1 MTRTVKKPDIRRQ
14 ELLDIGVKLFFEA
27 GEKEISIQEVV
38 KQANVAT
45 GLFYYYF
52 KSKNDFIDEALNNYV
67 NNEISSLEMI
77 LEDRTLTADK
87 KLDAVLEAYF
97 IYAKKMAP
105 FRSSAPFQ
113 TERHYALTEK
123 LITQLKS
130 KVNKLVLQGV
140 SENVFEVGDVYTTV
154 GFLLN
159 GLTSVFDA
167 GADISEDS
175 FGVIKKLV
183 YKILNG
189 DQNENNH

>member
-67 NNEISSLEMI
+67 NNELSSLERI
-77 LEDRTLTADK
+77 LEDKTLTAEK
-87 KLDAVLEAYF
+87 KLEAVLEAYF
-97 IYAKKMAP
+97 LYVKKMAP

-113 TERHYALTEK
+113 TKRHYALTER
-123 LITQLKS
+123 LITRLKS

-140 SENVFEVGDVYTTV
+140 SENVFEVDDVYTTV
-154 GFLLN
+154 GFLLY
-159 GLTSVFDA
+159 GLTTVFDA
-167 GADISEDS
+167 STNINEDS
-175 FGVIKKLV
+175 FMVIKEIV
-183 YKILNG
+183 YKILKG

>member
-1 MTRTVKKPDIRRQ
+1 MQRKWHP
-14 ELLDIGVKLFFEA
+14 F
-27 GEKEISIQEVV
+27 S
-38 KQANVAT
+38 
-45 GLFYYYF
+45 F
-52 KSKNDFIDEALNNYV
+52 KCAI
-67 NNEISSLEMI
+67 
-77 LEDRTLTADK
+77 
-87 KLDAVLEAYF
+87 
-97 IYAKKMAP
+97 
-105 FRSSAPFQ
+105 FQ

-175 FGVIKKLV
+175 FGVIKNLYIK
-183 YKILNG
+183 Y
-189 DQNENNH
+189 

>member
-1 MTRTVKKPDIRRQ
+1 MVRQVKEYDERYR
-14 ELLDIGVKLFFEA
+14 EFLDAGQRLFYTK
-27 GEKEISIQEVV
+27 GYDQTSIQEIIDVV
-38 KQANVAT
+38 GVAK

-130 KVNKLVLQGV
+130 KVNTLVLQGV
-140 SENVFEVGDVYTTV
+140 SENVFEVDDVYTTV

-167 GADISEDS
+167 STDISEDS
-175 FGVIKKLV
+175 FWVIKKLV

>member
-14 ELLDIGVKLFFEA
+14 ELLDIGVRLFFEE

-38 KQANVAT
+38 KQADVAT

-67 NNEISSLEMI
+67 YNEISSLEVI
-77 LEDRTLTADK
+77 LEDRTLTADE
-87 KLDAVLEAYF
+87 KLDAVLAAYF
-97 IYAKKMAP
+97 KYARKMAP
-105 FRSSAPFQ
+105 LRSSAPFH

-140 SENVFEVGDVYTTV
+140 SENVFHVGDVPATV

-159 GLTSVFDA
+159 GLTSVFDT
-167 GADISEDS
+167 GTDISED
-175 FGVIKKLV
+175 FFQEIKKLV

-189 DQNENNH
+189 D

>member
-1 MTRTVKKPDIRRQ
+1 MTRTVKKSDIRRQ

-105 FRSSAPFQ
+105 LRSSAPFH

-130 KVNKLVLQGV
+130 KVNTLVLQGV
-140 SENVFEVGDVYTTV
+140 SENVFEVDDVYTTV

-167 GADISEDS
+167 STDISEDS
-175 FGVIKKLV
+175 FWVIKKLV

>member
-1 MTRTVKKPDIRRQ
+1 MSRTVKRPDIRRQ

-67 NNEISSLEMI
+67 DNEISSLEII
-77 LEDRTLTADK
+77 LEDSTLTADK
-87 KLDAVLEAYF
+87 KLDEVLEAYF
-97 IYAKKMAP
+97 NYAKKMEP
-105 FRSSAPFQ
+105 LRSSTPFH

-123 LITQLKS
+123 LITQLKN
-130 KVNKLVLQGV
+130 KVSNLVLQGI
-140 SENVFEVGDVYTTV
+140 SENVFEVDDVYTTV

-159 GLTSVFDA
+159 GLTSIFDA
-167 GADISEDS
+167 SADITEDS

-183 YKILNG
+183 YKILKG